1 MNDLIPGTVCCL
13 LCRGMVIYKD
23 GDKSRFKNH
32 MNNEHGAF
40 FDIDYLLASCLL
52 EMDQKEAVAKTV
64 KTAEYTN
71 LMLGENMPTEAE
83 VTLREETMYNIED
96 GGRVDPMVVKKE
108 TYEYSLPPLDADLKC
123 GSCEVQF
130 GTQEAF
136 QQHFRKGCKK
146 GETKKKNGC
155 EQCGKQY
162 TSKQSLRAHTEKMHN
177 SSSDAGI
184 KQERYDDPSMDPNQM
199 YTRYPEENE
208 MTNNEEPSYEAN
220 NYEVNTNS
228 TEPYQP
234 SPYEPPTKEVNDY
247 SSREEDLDQ
256 ILNEVRKRN
265 EDVLQESADES
276 FANEEVGSEAS
287 GGRFACQVE
296 NCGKS
301 YTAKTNRQSHEKKVH
316 NIISARS
323 KTKRL
328 KSTTEETQEEAG
340 NDGQEKESNVKW
352 DELEKIRA
360 QYYNTT
366 AVMTNEKIDDDFNIE
381 GVDDG
386 YKPKQDEPSSPSF
399 LSDTS
404 MDFNEAPSED
414 QATNQPNESSTDKLD
429 TSQSK
434 YFTKNPKVITSA
446 RGKSISLFNE
456 IPFGLSENWKMRTFE
471 ATTKLGAKSMIKHY
485 LSPELKVLKTG
496 LAVVEYLR
504 LKGEMGPE
512 QILDISKV
520 LNVSEGKL
528 KSLYE

>member
-1 MNDLIPGTVCCL
+1 MNDMIPGTVCCL

-52 EMDQKEAVAKTV
+52 ERDQKEAVARTV
-64 KTAEYTN
+64 KTAEYNN
-71 LMLGENMPTEAE
+71 LMLGDNVSTETG
-83 VTLREETMYNIED
+83 VTLREESLYSTED
-96 GGRVDPMVVKKE
+96 GGRADPMVVKKE
-108 TYEYSLPPLDADLKC
+108 SYDYSLPPLDAELK
-123 GSCEVQF
+123 EP
-130 GTQEAF
+130 
-136 QQHFRKGCKK
+136 
-146 GETKKKNGC
+146 KKKNIEC
-155 EQCGKQY
+155 EQCGKHY
-162 TSKQSLRAHTEKMHN
+162 SSKQSLRAHTEKMHN
-177 SSSDAGI
+177 SNSDAGI

-199 YTRYPEENE
+199 YTRYPEDVEM
-208 MTNNEEPSYEAN
+208 MTNNEEPSYDAN

-228 TEPYQP
+228 TETYQP
-234 SPYEPPTKEVNDY
+234 PSTYELPATYEPPTNEVNSY

-265 EDVLQESADES
+265 EDVLQESVDES
-276 FANEEVGSEAS
+276 FNTEEAGKVGSESS
-287 GGRFACQVE
+287 GGRFVCQVE

-323 KTKRL
+323 KNKRL
-328 KSTTEETQEEAG
+328 KSTTEEAQEEAS
-340 NDGQEKESNVKW
+340 NDTQEKESNVKW

-360 QYYNTT
+360 QYYNNPV
-366 AVMTNEKIDDDFNIE
+366 AEISNPKIDDDFNIE

-399 LSDTS
+399 LTDTS
-404 MDFNEAPSED
+404 MDFNEAPTED
-414 QATNQPNESSTDKLD
+414 QATNQPNESTTDQLD
-429 TSQSK
+429 ISQSK

-471 ATTKLGAKSMIKHY
+471 ATTKTGAKSMIKHY

-512 QILDISKV
+512 QILEISKV

-528 KSLYE
+528 KTLYE